1 MVLGLTIAILGGA
14 LAAILGGIGSAIGVG
29 LAGQASSGVM
39 SEDPEKFGSLLLLV
53 ALPGTQG
60 IYGFLSAF
68 LVILKLG
75 LTTTTV
81 ATLSSAQGWQILI
94 ACLPVAFAGL
104 VSGIHQGK
112 VCASGVY
119 MVAKQRLTID
129 ELFNKATDDNGPFGD
144 HLRHHSFRLHGQ
156 PELIQ
161 GLRQV
166 IHQNTCPDERVF
178 FRLRGAGLVRRPAGG
193 GAVLPRCQLY
203 ANYFRERL
211 DG

>member
-1 MVLGLTIAILGGA
+1 MELGLTMAILGGT
-14 LAAILGGIGSAIGVG
+14 LAVILGGIGSAIGVG

-75 LTTTTV
+75 LTGGDV
-81 ATLSSAQGWQILI
+81 ASPAVLQGWQILI
-94 ACLPVAFAGL
+94 ACLPVAFTGL

-119 MVAKQRLTID
+119 MVAKQPKDLM
-129 ELFNKATDDNGPFGD
+129 KP
-144 HLRHHSFRLHGQ
+144 
-156 PELIQ
+156 
-161 GLRQV
+161 V
-166 IHQNTCPDERVF
+166 IM
-178 FRLRGAGLVRRPAGG
+178 AALVETY
-193 GAVLPRCQLY
+193 AVLGLLITILLLNGIQI
-203 ANYFRERL
+203 
-211 DG
+211 

>member
-1 MVLGLTIAILGGA
+1 VEEMELGLTLAVFGGA
-14 LAAILGGIGSAIGVG
+14 LAVVLGGIGSAIGVG

-68 LVILKLG
+68 LVMLKLG
-75 LTTTTV
+75 LVGEALESLTTY
-81 ATLSSAQGWQILI
+81 QGWQILI

-119 MVAKQRLTID
+119 MVAKQPKDIM
-129 ELFNKATDDNGPFGD
+129 KP
-144 HLRHHSFRLHGQ
+144 
-156 PELIQ
+156 
-161 GLRQV
+161 V
-166 IHQNTCPDERVF
+166 IM
-178 FRLRGAGLVRRPAGG
+178 AALVETY
-193 GAVLPRCQLY
+193 AVLGLLITILMLQGIKL
-203 ANYFRERL
+203 
-211 DG
+211 

>member
-1 MVLGLTIAILGGA
+1 MALGLTIAIFGGA
-14 LAAILGGIGSAIGVG
+14 LAVVLGGIGSAIGVG

-68 LVILKLG
+68 LVMLNLG
-75 LTTTTV
+75 LVGGELKSLTIY
-81 ATLSSAQGWQILI
+81 QGWQILI

-119 MVAKQRLTID
+119 MVAKQPKDLM
-129 ELFNKATDDNGPFGD
+129 KP
-144 HLRHHSFRLHGQ
+144 
-156 PELIQ
+156 
-161 GLRQV
+161 V
-166 IHQNTCPDERVF
+166 IM
-178 FRLRGAGLVRRPAGG
+178 AALVETY
-193 GAVLPRCQLY
+193 AVLGLLITILLL
-203 ANYFRERL
+203 NGIKL
-211 DG
+211 

>member
-1 MVLGLTIAILGGA
+1 MALGLTLAIFGGA
-14 LAAILGGIGSAIGVG
+14 IAVILGGIGSAIGVG

-60 IYGFLSAF
+60 IYGFLSGF

-75 LTTTTV
+75 MTTGKL
-81 ATLSSAQGWQILI
+81 ASLSTYQGWQILI

-119 MVAKQRLTID
+119 MVAKQPKDLMKP
-129 ELFNKATDDNGPFGD
+129 L
-144 HLRHHSFRLHGQ
+144 
-156 PELIQ
+156 
-161 GLRQV
+161 V
-166 IHQNTCPDERVF
+166 M
-178 FRLRGAGLVRRPAGG
+178 GALVETY
-193 GAVLPRCQLY
+193 AVLGLLITILLL
-203 ANYFRERL
+203 N
-211 DG
+211 GIKI